1 MRRKFFGFYR
11 NVLNIFY
18 IILITSF
25 LGSCVQNGINQSENG
40 YANLTIVISE
50 MSRNWTITGYEVT
63 VGTTVSEY
71 QSAPGGV
78 INLRLQI
85 GTHNIEI
92 KAKNSAG
99 QIVYRGKAT
108 VVLTEEGTT
117 VQIPLL
123 QEVGACNVT
132 AAKSVD
138 YSVATGQPGAIV
150 KYVITASSPGF
161 ADVVKEA
168 ATIGDSALFT
178 DMFAGNWSFKIE
190 GKAGALNAD
199 YTVKPNE
206 WTTYISGTM
215 PKTIPVNV
223 IETLTLPAIKQ
234 DKVTPVISSVQSG
247 TINSGTA
254 VTLSCATTGAT
265 IKYKLDQDATA
276 DYNSPVTISSATSA
290 TKILKVYAT
299 KSGLADS
306 MIGQYSYSIDQSKT
320 ASPQFSVLGGTYTSS
335 ISLTLTAETDAVIY
349 YTEDGTTPT
358 ASSASFTVPINISS
372 GTKTIKAIAKH
383 PDKTA
388 SDTVSHTYTIQQ
400 LKVVT
405 PVITPS
411 SGSYDTNK
419 DIMITC
425 GTGGSTIYYTTDGTT
440 PTTSSTQY
448 SSAFK
453 LAVGVYT
460 VKAFAKL
467 TGYTDSDVVTANL
480 TITEPVNGI
489 KLHYKRPT
497 DWGTTIK
504 LHYWNLV
511 PTATQSTWPGVAM
524 TAEGNDWYGYIIANA
539 TGSSIIFTDKNEG
552 TKQTGDLTRTSG
564 EWWYKNG
571 VWTDYD
577 PEGPIKPVITATPA
591 SGTYLTAQS
600 VSFVGNNISG
610 DIIYYNM
617 TTNGTDPAEPTSTST
632 VYSSPIN
639 IPLNSTYKFK
649 VKGYNEGAATQWGDT
664 VTLSYTINPEA
675 DLEAPTITA
684 SPASGKYYPSVSV
697 SFTIKDNKPATTTAY
712 WTTDGTEP
720 TTSSPVYVTGD
731 CSSLGKTGSST
742 NVTISTA
749 FKFLIEDEAG
759 NQTKKTLFY
768 NIGEGNDFREESIY
782 FLLPTRFYD
791 GDSTTNVHCWDDSQA
806 KNPDT
811 DPAWRGDFK
820 GLIEKLD
827 YIKALGFSAI
837 WITPPVKNCSGYDYH
852 GYHAINFKE
861 IDPRYKTSDV
871 ASAEEAYQNFIAAA
885 HAKGI
890 KVIQDIVFNHS
901 SNFGEENLYPMFKR
915 NAPLGLND
923 TIASVE
929 KYDPNNRL
937 PENYDSLLPG
947 LQYGARINAM
957 KEDSIDTEKIYHHEK
972 SLSWES
978 YTVQTGQIAGDCVD
992 LNTENPVVSQ
1002 YLREAFTQYIQW
1014 GVDAFR
1020 VDTVKHISRL
1030 TFNNEF
1036 IPQLTDAGG
1045 EYFYMFGETCTRY
1058 RDVWNSGIPAISV
1071 PFYTWKEPSSPSYAW
1086 ATLSDRV
1093 ASVAQHWND
1102 NMSVNNEPTS
1112 NNHRLDGN
1120 NYRPVDYSMRSRFD
1134 QIDFPM
1140 HWSFNSVGDAF
1151 NMALGGDQYYSDATW
1166 NVVYVDSH
1174 DYAPDGA
1181 PENQRYA
1188 GSWPEKLAL
1197 IFTFRGIPCIFYGT
1211 EIEFQKG
1218 KMIDVGPNAML
1229 SDTGRAYFG
1238 DHIEGT
1244 VTASDFGVYT
1254 ASGTVSTT
1262 LSHDLAKHITR
1273 LNRIRRA
1280 IPALQKGQYST
1291 EGVSGGIAFK
1301 RRYTNASEGID
1312 SFALVTINGGA
1323 TFSGI
1328 PNGTYKDC
1336 ITGDTK
1342 EVSSGSLT
1350 ADCSGNGNAR
1360 IYVLNGPGKIG
1371 EDGAF
1376 LK

>member
-1 MRRKFFGFYR
+1 MRSKLFGFYR
-11 NVLNIFY
+11 NIMKIFY
-18 IILITSF
+18 IILITSI
-25 LGSCVQNGINQSENG
+25 LGSCVQNGINQSEIG
-40 YANLTIVISE
+40 YANLTIIISE
-50 MSRNWTITGYEVT
+50 MSRNWTISSYEIT

-138 YSVATGQPGAIV
+138 YSIATGQPGAIV

-161 ADVVKEA
+161 AGVVKET

-178 DMFAGNWSFKIE
+178 DMFAGAWSFKIE
-190 GKAGALNAD
+190 GKANALNAD

-206 WTTYISGTM
+206 WTTYISGTL

-223 IETLTLPAIKQ
+223 METLTLPATKQ
-234 DKVTPVISSVQSG
+234 DRVTPVIASVQSG

-254 VTLSCATTGAT
+254 VTLSCATAGSKV
-265 IKYKLDQDATA
+265 KYKLGSDATA
-276 DYNSPVTISSATSA
+276 DYSTAITINSTT
-290 TKILKVYAT
+290 TLRVYAT
-299 KSGLADS
+299 KSGLTDS
-306 MIGQYSYSIDQSKT
+306 IIGIYTYTVDASKT
-320 ASPQFSVLGGTYTSS
+320 ASPQFSVLGGTYTSAV
-335 ISLTLTAETDAVIY
+335 SLTLTAESGASIY
-349 YTEDGTTPT
+349 YTDDGTAPT
-358 ASSASFTVPINISS
+358 TSSTLYGGSPIVISS

-388 SDTVSHTYTIQQ
+388 SDVVAHTYTIQQ

-419 DIMITC
+419 DIVITC
-425 GTGGSTIYYTTDGTT
+425 GTGGAAIYYTTDGTT
-440 PTTSSTQY
+440 PTASSTPY
-448 SSAFK
+448 SAAFK
-453 LAVGVYT
+453 LPVGVYS

-467 TGYTDSDVVTANL
+467 NGYTDSDVVTANL

-497 DWGTTIK
+497 DWGTTLK

-511 PTATQSTWPGVAM
+511 PSAAQSTWPGVAM
-524 TAEGNDWYGYIIANA
+524 TAEGNDWYGYTLVN
-539 TGSSIIFTDKNEG
+539 TTSSSVIFTDKNEG
-552 TKQTGDLTRTSG
+552 NKQTGDLTRTSG

-571 VWTDYD
+571 VWTDYN
-577 PEGPIKPVITATPA
+577 PEGPTKPVITATPA

-600 VSFVGNNISG
+600 VSFIGNNISG

-617 TTNGTDPAEPTSTST
+617 TTNGADPAEPTSASL

-639 IPLNSTYKFK
+639 VPLNATYKFK
-649 VKGYNEGAATQWGDT
+649 VKGFNEGAAAQWGDT
-664 VTLSYTINPEA
+664 VSLTYTINPEA

-684 SPASGKYYPSVSV
+684 SKTPGKYYPNVTV
-697 SFTIKDNKPATTTAY
+697 SFTIKDNKSATTTAY
-712 WTTDGTEP
+712 WTTDGSEP
-720 TTSSPVYVTGD
+720 TTSSPVYVTGN
-731 CSSLGKTGSST
+731 CSTGKTGIDTYVSET
-742 NVTISTA
+742 KV
-749 FKFLIEDEAG
+749 FKFLIVDGAG

-768 NIGEGNDFREESIY
+768 NIGEGNDFREETIY

-791 GDSTTNVHCWDDSQA
+791 GDPTTNVHCWDDAQA
-806 KNPDT
+806 KNPDS

-901 SNFGEENLYPMFKR
+901 SNFGEENLYPLFKR

-929 KYDPNNRL
+929 KYDPYNRL

-947 LQYGARINAM
+947 AQYSARINAM
-957 KEDSIDTEKIYHHEK
+957 KEDSVDTERIYHHEK

-1002 YLREAFTQYIQW
+1002 YLREAFIQYIQW

-1036 IPQLTDAGG
+1036 IPQLIEAGG
-1045 EYFYMFGETCTRY
+1045 EYFYIFGETCTRY
-1058 RDVWNSGIPAISV
+1058 RSVWNSGIPAISV
-1071 PFYTWKEPSSPSYAW
+1071 PFYTWKESVSYPW
-1086 ATLSDRV
+1086 ATMSDRE
-1093 ASVAQHWND
+1093 ASVAQHWTD
-1102 NMSVNNEPTS
+1102 HASVGAEPTS
-1112 NNHRLDGN
+1112 NNHYLNGN
-1120 NYRPVDYSMRSRFD
+1120 DYHTPDWTMRNRFD

-1140 HWSFNSVGDAF
+1140 HWSFNNVGDAF

-1166 NVVYVDSH
+1166 NVTYVDSH

-1188 GSWPEKLAL
+1188 GSWPEKLTL

-1218 KMIDVGPNAML
+1218 KVIDVGPNAML
-1229 SDTGRAYFG
+1229 SNTGRAYFG
-1238 DHIEGT
+1238 DHIEGS
-1244 VTASDFGVYT
+1244 VTATDFGVYT

-1262 LSHDLAKHITR
+1262 LNHDLAKHITR

-1280 IPALQKGQYST
+1280 VPALQKGQYST
-1291 EGVSGGIAFK
+1291 EGVSGDIAFK
-1301 RRYTNASEGID
+1301 RRYTNASEGVD

-1336 ITGDTK
+1336 VTGDTK
-1342 EVSSGSLT
+1342 IVSSGSLT
-1350 ADCSGNGNAR
+1350 ANCSGNGNAR
-1360 IYVLNGPGKIG
+1360 IYVLDGPGKIG
-1371 EDGAF
+1371 DAGAF